1 MRVAPMISLGLS
13 VVVGVLAV
21 VFGRGWLN
29 DNAEAVVVP
38 AEVIVKEVETQSIL
52 IANLPIERGDLLTIE
67 SFRESEWPVDHTPA
81 GAITDVSA
89 ILGEDGKL
97 PYALGVMVPGEPLL
111 LDKLSY
117 SSVRDTLASVIE
129 PGYRAASIR
138 VDEVTGVAGFV
149 LPDHRVD
156 VNHYRQ
162 YTNEL
167 TGVQGT
173 SARTI
178 LTNVRVLGVD
188 QLFAEN
194 VEGASTS
201 RTVTLQ
207 VTSEQAKVLGRAS
220 QDGTLS
226 LVLRPEE
233 DPTLEGAAR
242 IEKPK
247 PRPAPRPV
255 KAPAPAAQKFT
266 AIRVI
271 QGESEEVV
279 NAPVAPKADANGGQG
294 K

>member
-21 VFGRGWLN
+21 VFGRGWLTE
-29 DNAEAVVVP
+29 NAEAVDAP
-38 AEVIVKEVETQSIL
+38 AEVIVKEVETQPIL

-67 SFRESEWPVDHTPA
+67 SFRETDWPVDHTPV
-81 GAITDVSA
+81 GAITDISA
-89 ILGEDGKL
+89 ILDEDGKF
-97 PYALGVMVPGEPLL
+97 PYALGVMVPGEPVL

-129 PGYRAASIR
+129 PGFRAASIR
-138 VDEVTGVAGFV
+138 VDDVTGVAGFV

-156 VNHYRQ
+156 VNHYRS
-162 YTNEL
+162 YSDDL
-167 TGVQGT
+167 TGAEGT

-194 VEGASTS
+194 VEGATPS

-207 VTSEQAKVLGRAS
+207 VTSAQAKVLGRAS
-220 QDGTLS
+220 QEGTLS
-226 LVLRPEE
+226 LVLRSE
-233 DPTLEGAAR
+233 DEPSSPR

-247 PRPAPRPV
+247 PRPVTRITKP
-255 KAPAPAAQKFT
+255 PAPAVQQFT
-266 AIRVI
+266 NIRVI
-271 QGESEEVV
+271 QGEFEQVV
-279 NAPVAPKADANGGQG
+279 SAPVAPKAGVNGGQG